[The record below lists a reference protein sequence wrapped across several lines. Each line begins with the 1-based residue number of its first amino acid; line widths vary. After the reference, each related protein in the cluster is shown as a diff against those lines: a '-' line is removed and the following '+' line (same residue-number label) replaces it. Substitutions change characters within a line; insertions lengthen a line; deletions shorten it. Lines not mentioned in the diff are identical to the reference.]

1 MVSSSGLMA
10 EAVAVEVSTEV
21 STPPETIPAP
31 EPTLPVAPVL
41 TDPLPSLTP
50 KPVPQSTAE
59 PTATPANPPTQSA
72 PPVWDGVHQLPDGST
87 VTIKSGVVTPNS
99 HVAPQPPAP
108 TAVSK
113 AKVVQSEPWEGQP
126 IVGDSPCQQL
136 VAQVCGRQDQC
147 AASSACSLAR
157 QSLKLE
163 QEERSHSWGTKAQGW
178 GNIEYMTP
186 TSGQCLASLKDQE
199 FFKACGQ

>member
-1 MVSSSGLMA
+1 MVSGYGWA
-10 EAVAVEVSTEV
+10 EEAVAVEPVLPEPGVVSEHPSPPPAEIPV
-21 STPPETIPAP
+21 ATPLSEPVPAPAP
-31 EPTLPVAPVL
+31 ESASAPI
-41 TDPLPSLTP
+41 
-50 KPVPQSTAE
+50 
-59 PTATPANPPTQSA
+59 NPPAQ
-72 PPVWDGVHQLPDGST
+72 PLWDGVHQLPDGST
-87 VTIKSGVVTPNS
+87 VTIKSGIVIPNS
-99 HVAPQPPAP
+99 HAEEPPAP
-108 TAVSK
+108 ATVNK